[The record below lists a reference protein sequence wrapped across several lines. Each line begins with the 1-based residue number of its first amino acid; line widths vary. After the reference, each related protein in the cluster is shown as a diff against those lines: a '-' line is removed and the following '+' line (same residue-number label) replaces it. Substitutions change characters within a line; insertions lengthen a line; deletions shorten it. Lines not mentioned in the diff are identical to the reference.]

1 VMHIIKGEPLAPF
14 TASRGK
20 DAEEHVQQVLRPEGG
35 RRVPGLS
42 EGEHP
47 QPA

>member
-1 VMHIIKGEPLAPF
+1 MQLIKGQTLAPF
-14 TASRGK
+14 APSGGK

-42 EGEHP
+42 EGERP